1 MVMAVG
7 VAGTTFEMR
16 KYTLS
21 VAVQVPCVTVHLYQ
35 PDVLAV
41 MLEVVNPLLHKYV
54 ANPLV
59 ALMVVDVAQTIMES
73 NPPFNEKLHWVLLT
87 IGC

>member
-7 VAGTTFEMR
+7 AAGTAFEMR

-41 MLEVVNPLLHKYV
+41 MLEVVNPLLHK
-54 ANPLV
+54 
-59 ALMVVDVAQTIMES
+59 
-73 NPPFNEKLHWVLLT
+73 
-87 IGC
+87 